1 MLRELKLL
9 FVDGWRVGCRSV
21 GSGFLFAFG
30 EFFSFDIKPFYQV
43 LITLIINNI
52 SSGFIRKFVSYFAG

>member
-1 MLRELKLL
+1 MFRELKLL

-30 EFFSFDIKPFYQV
+30 EFFSFDIKPFYQA
-43 LITLIINNI
+43 LIMLIINNI
-52 SSGFIRKFVSYFAG
+52 SSSFI